1 MYCSYLFLC
10 FFFSSRRRH
19 TICALV
25 TGVQT
30 CALPIY
36 VGVGGLVGI
45 AHPEPAYGFG
55 EGVFE
60 GGRHSFLGDK
70 VGDFVCGAEG
80 LCKLRHENLLE
91 KEVSFPARALSD
103 GVKDRAQPDREA
115 AMGVTIFFGGHP
127 SPDWLCGARPAKIGR
142 LNSSH

>member
-1 MYCSYLFLC
+1 MRISDWSSDVCSSDL
-10 FFFSSRRRH
+10 RRARKRH
-19 TICALV
+19 
-25 TGVQT
+25 
-30 CALPIY
+30 

-115 AMGVTIFFGGHP
+115 AMGVTIFFGGHRSEARRVGKECVSTCRSRW
-127 SPDWLCGARPAKIGR
+127 SPD
-142 LNSSH
+142 H